1 MLTNSGSIVLI
12 LSPAMQQPDPEAIE
26 NKQRGIKVNEEM
38 RAAVEDILRGNT
50 GIVLDLKAE
59 LYRRRKNHRWA
70 NPTSMCH
77 GLFFTP
83 KLEVAPLTGI
93 ARTPRMSGTA
103 TQFI

>member
-1 MLTNSGSIVLI
+1 
-12 LSPAMQQPDPEAIE
+12 MQQPDPEAIE

-83 KLEVAPLTGI
+83 K
-93 ARTPRMSGTA
+93 ARSGPFDRNREDTKDERHRYA
-103 TQFI
+103 IHLKKLHEFFSV